1 MEAADYPIVKF
12 ARELKK
18 NTAELTTM
26 DLVRFT
32 NKWIKEPSS
41 IILLQAVKAQQ
52 QRAAKIGKEL
62 QLNRKEDNMAKH
74 TTTSYKN
81 AQTSRLAERGIE
93 SPINDGQEEI
103 VMHGEEE
110 VICSMEL
117 TKADVAAL
125 LFSISRTFED
135 YNMAEDHPHT
145 ISLSSLKEGLEGI

>member
-1 MEAADYPIVKF
+1 MLYPIVQYAHKIG
-12 ARELKK
+12 K
-18 NTAELTTM
+18 NTADLTTM
-26 DLVRFT
+26 DMVHFT
-32 NKWIKEPSS
+32 KWWVSQPQSVEV
-41 IILLQAVKAQQ
+41 LQAMKAQQ

>member
-1 MEAADYPIVKF
+1 
-12 ARELKK
+12 
-18 NTAELTTM
+18 M